1 MTKAQCIKNT
11 SWTSGRLTDQM
22 ICAGYNAGGK
32 STCHGDSGGPLVIAG
47 ANDAATIIGTTSFG
61 PADGCGAKGLPAVYA
76 YTVPF
81 LDWIKNKMEKGT

>member
-1 MTKAQCIKNT
+1 
-11 SWTSGRLTDQM
+11 M
-22 ICAGYNAGGK
+22 ICAGDADGGE
-32 STCHGDSGGPLVIAG
+32 STCKGDSGGPLVISG
-47 ANDAATIIGTTSFG
+47 TGDVATIIGTTSFG